1 MGHEGDEELPDTIS
15 GVPERFGHSVIAQIF
30 IENLPCAGDCPR
42 HSEANSEQNGDKSLP
57 CEALF

>member
-30 IENLPCAGDCPR
+30 IEKLPCAGHR
-42 HSEANSEQNGDKSLP
+42 SRGSETNSEQHGDKSQHHG
-57 CEALF
+57 ALF